1 MNTDLLP
8 PQPLRPE
15 REIRIKWNGPQARAM
30 QSDTLYLDL
39 EGAIRAGK
47 TTVGVWKV
55 ITALANNPGMHALLC
70 RWTGDSLDAQLKPRF
85 WELCPPELLTAKPWN
100 GSEEYVSFAN
110 GSRCY
115 IRAIKTSE
123 GSAKFSKISGLTL
136 AMVLID
142 QPEEIPEKSYYDY
155 LKGRLS
161 QVGHPRQMILLPNP
175 PEHHHWLALEFPKE
189 GKHGNKEMIT
199 IATADNAANLPD
211 GYVEQ
216 LMEDYPLGHPMRARL
231 LFGKRGPAMTG
242 EAIYGSVFKPEIH
255 VREQQLEDEDVLLR
269 GWDFGHSHPAVM
281 WAKMTKGGGFR
292 VLGVMQGRSEF
303 LEDFVP
309 KVLARERELFGGWL
323 EKGKIMDCCDPTGAQ
338 PTSHGTKRTAVMIL
352 QEFGIYPLLP
362 VKGNDPQTRDYA
374 IQTIAKLMLRLL
386 PEGPAYQVA
395 PDCISL
401 REGNSTGYVWHE
413 KLVKGILRVP
423 KKDGFYDHLQNCQ
436 EYLIL
441 TFYLGGVTQDTEDED
456 EDQEAA
462 PRRGT
467 NRAGY

>member
-1 MNTDLLP
+1 MSMDLL
-8 PQPLRPE
+8 QPTPVPPE
-15 REIRIKWNGPQARAM
+15 REIRIRWNGPQALAM

-47 TTVGVWKV
+47 TTVAVWKV
-55 ITALANNPGMHALLC
+55 ISLLAKYPGMHALIA

-85 WELCPPELLTAKPWN
+85 WELCPPELLTKHPWN
-100 GSEEYVSFAN
+100 AKEEFVQFAN

-115 IRAIKTSE
+115 IRAIKTSDQ
-123 GSAKFSKISGLTL
+123 SAKFSKISGLTL
-136 AMVLID
+136 ALVFID
-142 QPEEIPEKSYYDY
+142 QPEEIPEKEYYEY
-155 LKGRLS
+155 IKGRLS
-161 QVGHPRQMILLPNP
+161 QVGYPRQLILTPNP

-199 IATADNAANLPD
+199 IATMDNAHNLPP
-211 GYVEQ
+211 GYVDE
-216 LMEDYPLGHPMRARL
+216 LLDAYPEGHPMRMRL
-231 LFGKRGPAMTG
+231 LFGKRGPAMSG
-242 EAIYGSVFKPEIH
+242 EAVYGKIFKPDIH
-255 VREQQLEDEDVLLR
+255 VRPQVLEEDDVLLR
-269 GWDFGHSHPAVM
+269 AWDFGHSNPAVM
-281 WAKMTKGGGFR
+281 WSKMTKGGGFR
-292 VLGVMQGRSEF
+292 ILGTLQGRSEF

-309 KVLARERELFGGWL
+309 KVMARERELFGQWL
-323 EKGKIMDCCDPTGAQ
+323 EHGKVMDTCDPTGAQ

-362 VKGNDPQTRDYA
+362 AKGNDPQTRDFA

-395 PDCISL
+395 PDCMSL

-413 KLVKGILRVP
+413 KLVKGSLRVP

-436 EYLIL
+436 EYTVL
-441 TFYLGGVTQDTEDED
+441 TFFLGGVTGDEDED
-456 EDQEAA
+456 EEDAPE
-462 PRRGT
+462 PRRMN